1 MLPPLTQ
8 GENMGR
14 RVLTVTEMT
23 FHQKRIRNGETC
35 SPSDLDGHDLLEIF
49 HNWVTNIP
57 EEDHAFDKRQTY
69 VNVASANRVAPR
81 VELLDLGVGSYG
93 EPGEVRDVKT
103 GNVVHEITNNEA
115 PVGSNRALLFVPE
128 TGERAYFLAE
138 ESSRGS
144 AGGRIMSMFKHHFSH
159 AINTVTMNTAKE
171 TEAEAWIKMADLTE
185 IEVRTV
191 GKSVDVA
198 DGSEIKV
205 GRLSYLARPERGL
218 KSFPRKLL
226 GKLSDQDVL
235 QQIVSVPDLDHDH
248 ETYVTMKY
256 GERSKKFLLGQE
268 SGPAIR
274 EVLSEAGEAP
284 LTNDAL
290 VERCTERV
298 SDLLQRHQE
307 SWDPNWSLSRE
318 G

>member
-1 MLPPLTQ
+1 
-8 GENMGR
+8 MGR

-23 FHQKRIRNGETC
+23 FHQRRVPNGETR
-35 SPSDLDGHDLLEIF
+35 SPSDLDGNDLLDVF
-49 HNWVTNIP
+49 HNWVTNISK
-57 EEDHAFDKRQTY
+57 EDRTYDRNQTY
-69 VNVASANRVAPR
+69 LNVASARRVAAR
-81 VELLDLGVGSYG
+81 IELLDLRVGSYG
-93 EPGEVRDVKT
+93 EPGEVRDVT
-103 GNVVHEITNNEA
+103 TNDVVHEIANDEA

-144 AGGRIMSMFKHHFSH
+144 AGGRIISMFNHHLPQV
-159 AINTVTMNTAKE
+159 INTVTMNTAKE

-185 IEVRTV
+185 VEVRTI
-191 GKSVDVA
+191 GKSVDFA
-198 DGSEIKV
+198 DGPEVKV

-218 KSFPRKLL
+218 KRFPRKLL

-248 ETYVTMKY
+248 EIYVTMKY
-256 GERSKKFLLGQE
+256 GDRSKKFLLGQE

-290 VERCTERV
+290 VEHCTERV
-298 SDLLQRHQE
+298 SDLLRRHQE
-307 SWDPNWSLSRE
+307 AWDPNWSILRE